1 MVVNMREYLIFK
13 TEMCSKV
20 YIDAYRT
27 DDKPINWVGE
37 LQIYLDE
44 FAFVWSESRTEAKR
58 CAWKN
63 WIDKDLIGFKEWHE
77 RLMNTSELNKV

>member
-1 MVVNMREYLIFK
+1 VVVNMREYLIFK
-13 TEMCSKV
+13 TEMCSEV

-44 FAFVWSESRTEAKR
+44 FAFV
-58 CAWKN
+58 
-63 WIDKDLIGFKEWHE
+63 
-77 RLMNTSELNKV
+77 